1 MKTFEVIKCA
11 DRAEWLN
18 ARVSGIGASE
28 ISAVMGVS
36 PWQTSFDL
44 YDKKKAGGAEDD
56 VLANNAAVKA
66 GHFLED
72 AVARYYEDLSGRHVI
87 KASAGDWI
95 AIDPEHPW
103 RRCSPD
109 RTFFLSGN
117 GGEKGVLECKTC
129 RRPLDK
135 DNLPLHYYC
144 QVQWQLG
151 ILGYRIGVLA
161 WLASGLDFDFVEIE
175 FDPEFFAKL
184 AAAADEWWENF
195 QNGIPP
201 KPTNAADVRALFPS
215 PVADYAVA
223 DEMVTADWQSLK
235 AIKEQIKGL
244 QLREQELTDKICQA
258 IGDKEGIATEGSD
271 GRREVLATFKAQTS
285 SRIDSARLKKER
297 PDIYEE
303 YAKATSTRVF
313 RLK

>member
-1 MKTFEVIKCA
+1 MKKFEVIKCA

-18 ARVSGIGASE
+18 ARVSGIGASD

-36 PWQTSFDL
+36 PWQTSYGL
-44 YDKKKAGGAEDD
+44 YEEKKAGGAEDD

-87 KASAGDWI
+87 RASAGDWL
-95 AIDPEHPW
+95 AIDPEYPW

-109 RTFFLSGN
+109 RTFFISGN

-135 DNLPLHYYC
+135 DNLPLNYYC

-151 ILGYRIGVLA
+151 ILGYRLGVLA

-184 AAAADEWWENF
+184 AAAADEWWDNF
-195 QNGIPP
+195 RNGIPP

-223 DEMVTADWQSLK
+223 DWEVIADWHSLK
-235 AIKEQIKGL
+235 IVRERIKEL
-244 QLREQELTDKICQA
+244 QVREQDLTDKICQA
-258 IGDKEGIATEGSD
+258 IGDKEGIATEGAD
-271 GRREVLATFKAQTS
+271 GRREVLATFKSQTS

-303 YAKATSTRVF
+303 YAKASSTRVF